1 MNESDVVQTEGR
13 DRHGTEPADGIAGRE
28 GAPRWRWG
36 VVLIAASAAL
46 VLVAVAAFA
55 FGRLSTLVETT
66 PGDTSAEAGFARDMQ
81 VHHQQGAE
89 LATLIRD
96 RSEDPD
102 LLLLA
107 YDIAATQTQQAG
119 QMYGWLRA
127 WGLPQAGAEP
137 SMAWMMQPAAGN
149 SMPSHASMD
158 DPGEPMAM
166 PGLATPEQIT
176 RLRAATGVD
185 AERIFLEL
193 MITHHRGAV
202 EMADAVLARSSNTV
216 VVELA
221 QSIIQSQT
229 AEMKVLERMLDERG

>member
-1 MNESDVVQTEGR
+1 MYESDGVQSEGR
-13 DRHGTEPADGIAGRE
+13 DSHGNKPADGLAGRE
-28 GAPRWRWG
+28 SAPRWRWA
-36 VVLIAASAAL
+36 VVLIAATAAV
-46 VLVAVAAFA
+46 VLVAVAAFS

-66 PGDTSAEAGFARDMQ
+66 PGDTSPEAGFARDMQ

-89 LATLIRD
+89 LATLISD

-137 SMAWMMQPAAGN
+137 SMAWMMQPAGGN
-149 SMPSHASMD
+149 TMPSHASMD
-158 DPGEPMAM
+158 NSSAPMAM
-166 PGLATPEQIT
+166 PGLATPEQIAQ
-176 RLRAATGVD
+176 LRATTGVD
-185 AERIFLEL
+185 AERLFLEL

-202 EMADAVLARSSNTV
+202 DMANAVLARSTNTV

-229 AEMKVLERMLDERG
+229 AEMKVLEQMLDERG